1 MKRTDEQFF
10 QLIHFLNF
18 YRLLDICHG
27 QRREREMSLYL
38 VFEHVHQDLATYLE
52 KCPPPGLPPDTIKVN
67 TSPIFTPQKTI
78 KPTEKNVIV
87 NLSLLRI
94 HNVDKIR
101 IFVEIFLFDF
111 SVTFLQLTL
120 PNLTFDPNLNSHFQ

>member
-1 MKRTDEQFF
+1 
-10 QLIHFLNF
+10 
-18 YRLLDICHG
+18 
-27 QRREREMSLYL
+27 MSLYL

-87 NLSLLRI
+87 NLK
-94 HNVDKIR
+94 V
-101 IFVEIFLFDF
+101 F
-111 SVTFLQLTL
+111 SGSTMLTKL
-120 PNLTFDPNLNSHFQ
+120 EFENDTVLN